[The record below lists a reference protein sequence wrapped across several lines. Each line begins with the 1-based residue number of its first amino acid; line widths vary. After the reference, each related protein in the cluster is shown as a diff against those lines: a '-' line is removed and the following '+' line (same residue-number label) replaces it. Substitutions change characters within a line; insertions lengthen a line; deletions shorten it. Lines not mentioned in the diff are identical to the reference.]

1 MSKYQPR
8 TRVRERARDRDR
20 GRKRDRSPDASPPS
34 SSKRGRSTTACRF
47 FNTRRGCRDG
57 DKCMFSHGDGAS
69 PARVRSPPR
78 SRVRSPPRSADD
90 RGWGADVRVAPAA
103 DGGGWGARSPR
114 DEETRRRSLCKRAIT
129 TLLDIIE
136 RKGGRLYA
144 NDLTQFYQAMPEAK
158 DVVGKLSNRNLS
170 EFCEDSN
177 GRLTYVNGKN
187 GHKSSFIVAGKA
199 SRPGSSP
206 RKRSRGAADDLEK
219 VIRTLYDIVTKHGGR
234 MKSGPAGQ
242 RLYGK
247 GAVMPEAKEI
257 IDANFRSNKMHNVC
271 KASKGRLTFESNGQD
286 GVITASPRGMET
298 KKPAPVA
305 DDGGGWG
312 HGANANRTETTEV
325 PPPPRDPRDPRTRD
339 AEREVPS
346 PPVAAAAAAPSD
358 ASEEEKVWLYA
369 DPDGVIQGPFKKKS
383 FRKWV
388 ASGAMPESTIAWHR
402 DSNASTGVPVA
413 SFLAS

>member
-1 MSKYQPR
+1 
-8 TRVRERARDRDR
+8 
-20 GRKRDRSPDASPPS
+20 
-34 SSKRGRSTTACRF
+34 
-47 FNTRRGCRDG
+47 
-57 DKCMFSHGDGAS
+57 MFSHGDGAS

-78 SRVRSPPRSADD
+78 SHVRSPPRSADD